1 MISDKKIEYPVSS
14 GGVVYRHSKG
24 SLEIVLCGRTK
35 SKLWSLPKGTPVI
48 GENLEETA
56 IREVSEETGLEVV
69 IQDKIGVINY
79 SFVNEEKNIQYH
91 KHVHFYLMVKSGGSF
106 EKHDHEFDSV
116 RWFSL
121 EEALRVVTYE
131 NEIEVILKAKELI
144 GSESNAKP
152 GQ

>member
-1 MISDKKIEYPVSS
+1 M
-14 GGVVYRHSKG
+14 
-24 SLEIVLCGRTK
+24 
-35 SKLWSLPKGTPVI
+35 PKGTPVI

-106 EKHDHEFDSV
+106 EKHEDEFDSV

-121 EEALRVVTYE
+121 DVALRVVTYE
-131 NEIEVILKAKELI
+131 NEIELILKAKELI